1 MAEEIITILKV
12 GTDEAVKNV
21 NDLKNNVK
29 VLKEALGD
37 LDIGTE
43 EYQNTLDELKVNQNA
58 LKDAMYATSASM
70 DDLAKA
76 ATGTSESYNSLV
88 HRMASLKEELR
99 ATDVSTEQGKERFKE
114 LAAQINEVN
123 DTLKDMDALQG
134 NFQRNVGNY
143 PGLMQNFAGAI
154 DNLDKG
160 LQVTQGGLAGIKGGF
175 EALSAS
181 PAIGTLGIIISIF
194 SQLASKIKENKSAA
208 DALKRGMEALQ
219 PIFDLAS
226 KMIEKLAGWVAK
238 VIDHVVDLAEKNK
251 DTFKNMIS
259 AVVGVGNTIL
269 QALLLPIRTTI
280 AAVKGLGDAFK
291 HLFKGKFKEAA
302 AAAKDTISKIGD
314 QFKSAFDIKGN
325 FDKGKEAG
333 EQFAAGLLSS
343 KKKVADAA
351 KSVGK
356 EAKKALL
363 DTLNKLSDEIDKQI
377 DADIAALG
385 KAEGDALK
393 STKQIEEMKLQ
404 AMDKATQRLLEMN
417 EIVVEDEKKRAKKQ
431 YAIQEAANQK
441 RLQAMEQF
449 AQDALERGDLDAYL
463 EYEQEAADLE
473 VEIETNALREKK
485 RLREQDAKDAKEKAK
500 QQMEVMQSVASATSG
515 ILGSIADMYE
525 SDEKNSEKNANK
537 IKGLRIASATIDTIS
552 GAIGAFMQAVQTIPP
567 PLGAIVG
574 GVQAAAVTAAGIAQI
589 AKIKSTKVSGSASNS
604 APTAPAVTS
613 APVRTMDIQQ
623 VRSVTSASEEDR
635 LNQMASD
642 QRVVLVMSDLEV
654 KQNQSRVQVAEASF

>member
-1 MAEEIITILKV
+1 MAEDTIQIIRIET
-12 GTDEAVKNV
+12 GEAVKSV
-21 NDLKNNVK
+21 NDLRENVK
-29 VLKEALGD
+29 ILKERLGD
-37 LDIGTE
+37 LEIGTT
-43 EYQNTLDELKVNQNA
+43 EYQDTLEELKVNQA
-58 LKDAMYATSASM
+58 AVKDAMYATSASM

-88 HRMASLKEELR
+88 HRMAALKEELR
-99 ATDVSTEQGKERFKE
+99 ATDVSTEQGKQRFKE

-143 PGLMQNFAGAI
+143 PGLMKTFSGSLDA
-154 DNLDKG
+154 LDKG
-160 LQVTQGGLAGIKGGF
+160 LKATSGGIGGLKEGF
-175 EALSAS
+175 DALAVN
-181 PAIGTLGIIISIF
+181 PVITILGIVVNLFAS
-194 SQLASKIKENKSAA
+194 LADTLKEDETTMDAVNKAGVS
-208 DALKRGMEALQ
+208 LE
-219 PIFDLAS
+219 PIFKFLKGILEKVVTIVTDLITKAS
-226 KMIEKLAGWVAK
+226 AFVQSNGLIPKI
-238 VIDHVVDLAEKNK
+238 IDG
-251 DTFKNMIS
+251 
-259 AVVGVGNTIL
+259 VVGVGNAIL
-269 QALLLPIRTTI
+269 KFVI
-280 AAVKGLGDAFK
+280 APFKGVVEAIKVFKEQGVRGLGDAAKAFANEMKTGISFK
-291 HLFKGKFKEAA
+291 SNYQAGESIVDAITAGIKDKKKDVSDAGKDVIKPLKDGIDMELDKMIQELDKVLEQDIARMLKEEEDANKIA
-302 AAAKDTISKIGD
+302 NSIAQDRLANLDKAAKHQLELNDILVEDDREKAGKAYQI
-314 QFKSAFDIKGN
+314 QLSAN
-325 FDKGKEAG
+325 ERR
-333 EQFAAGLLSS
+333 L
-343 KKKVADAA
+343 
-351 KSVGK
+351 
-356 EAKKALL
+356 
-363 DTLNKLSDEIDKQI
+363 
-377 DADIAALG
+377 AAL
-385 KAEGDALK
+385 
-393 STKQIEEMKLQ
+393 
-404 AMDKATQRLLEMN
+404 
-417 EIVVEDEKKRAKKQ
+417 
-431 YAIQEAANQK
+431 
-441 RLQAMEQF
+441 EQF
-449 AQDALERGDLDAYL
+449 AQDAIERGDLDAYL

-525 SDEKNSEKNANK
+525 GDSKNAEKNANK

-589 AKIKSTKVSGSASNS
+589 AKIKSTKVSESSSNS

-613 APVRTMDIQQ
+613 APVRTIDIQQ

>member
-1 MAEEIITILKV
+1 MAEETIQIIRIET
-12 GTDEAVKNV
+12 GEAVKSV
-21 NDLKNNVK
+21 NDLRENVK
-29 VLKEALGD
+29 ILKDRLGD
-37 LDIGTE
+37 LEIGTT
-43 EYQNTLDELKVNQNA
+43 EYQDTLEELKVNQA
-58 LKDAMYATSASM
+58 AVKDAMYATTASM
-70 DDLAKA
+70 DDLAKS
-76 ATGTSESYNSLV
+76 ATGTSNSYNALV
-88 HRMASLKEELR
+88 HRMAALKEELR
-99 ATDVSTEQGKERFKE
+99 ATDVSTEQGKQRFKE

-143 PGLMQNFAGAI
+143 PGLMKTFSGSLDA
-154 DNLDKG
+154 LDKG
-160 LQVTQGGLAGIKGGF
+160 LKATSGGVGGLKEGF
-175 EALSAS
+175 
-181 PAIGTLGIIISIF
+181 
-194 SQLASKIKENKSAA
+194 
-208 DALKRGMEALQ
+208 DALAVNPVITILGFVVALFGSLADTLKEDETTMAAVNKAGVSLE
-219 PIFDLAS
+219 PIFKFLKGILEKVVTIVADLITKAS
-226 KMIEKLAGWVAK
+226 AFVQSNGLIPKI
-238 VIDHVVDLAEKNK
+238 IDG
-251 DTFKNMIS
+251 
-259 AVVGVGNTIL
+259 VVGVGNAIL
-269 QALLLPIRTTI
+269 KFVVAPFKGVIEAIKVFKEQGVR
-280 AAVKGLGDAFK
+280 GLGDA
-291 HLFKGKFKEAA
+291 
-302 AAAKDTISKIGD
+302 AKAFANEMKTGIS
-314 QFKSAFDIKGN
+314 FKSN
-325 FDKGKEAG
+325 YQAG
-333 EQFAAGLLSS
+333 QSIVDAITAGVKS
-343 KKKVADAA
+343 KKKDVNDAGKDVVKPLKDGIDMELDKMIQELDKELEQDIARMLKEEEDANKIANSIAQDRLANLDKAA
-351 KSVGK
+351 KHQLELNDILV
-356 EAKKALL
+356 EDDREKAE
-363 DTLNKLSDEIDKQI
+363 KAYQIQLSANERRL
-377 DADIAALG
+377 AAL
-385 KAEGDALK
+385 
-393 STKQIEEMKLQ
+393 
-404 AMDKATQRLLEMN
+404 
-417 EIVVEDEKKRAKKQ
+417 
-431 YAIQEAANQK
+431 
-441 RLQAMEQF
+441 EQF
-449 AQDALERGDLDAYL
+449 AQDALERGDIDAYL

>member
-1 MAEEIITILKV
+1 MAEETIQIIRIDT
-12 GTDEAVKNV
+12 GEAVKSV
-21 NDLKNNVK
+21 NDLRENVK
-29 VLKEALGD
+29 ILKERLGD
-37 LDIGTE
+37 LEIGTT
-43 EYQNTLDELKVNQNA
+43 EYQDTLEELKVNQA
-58 LKDAMYATSASM
+58 AVKDAMYATTASM
-70 DDLAKA
+70 DDLSKS
-76 ATGTSESYNSLV
+76 ATGASNSYNSLV

-99 ATDVSTEQGKERFKE
+99 ATDVSTEQGKQRFKE

-143 PGLMQNFAGAI
+143 PGLMKTFSGSLDA
-154 DNLDKG
+154 LDKG
-160 LQVTQGGLAGIKGGF
+160 LKATAGGVGGLKEGF
-175 EALSAS
+175 DALAVN
-181 PAIGTLGIIISIF
+181 PAFTILGIVVNLFGS
-194 SQLASKIKENKSAA
+194 LADTLKEDETSMAAVNKAGVS
-208 DALKRGMEALQ
+208 LE
-219 PIFDLAS
+219 PIFKFLKGILEKVVNIVADL
-226 KMIEKLAGWVAK
+226 ITK
-238 VIDHVVDLAEKNK
+238 VSAFVQSNGLIPRIIDG
-251 DTFKNMIS
+251 
-259 AVVGVGNTIL
+259 VVGVGNAIFKFVVAPFKGVVEAIKVFKE
-269 QALLLPIRTTI
+269 QGVR
-280 AAVKGLGDAFK
+280 GLGDAAKAFANEMKTGISFK
-291 HLFKGKFKEAA
+291 SNYQAGESIVDAITAGIKDKKKDVSAAGKDVIKPLKDGIDMELDKMIQDLDKEMDNMIQELDKKQEDANKIA
-302 AAAKDTISKIGD
+302 NSIAQGRLANLDKAAKHQLELNDILVEDDREKAEKAYQI
-314 QFKSAFDIKGN
+314 QLSAN
-325 FDKGKEAG
+325 ERR
-333 EQFAAGLLSS
+333 L
-343 KKKVADAA
+343 
-351 KSVGK
+351 
-356 EAKKALL
+356 
-363 DTLNKLSDEIDKQI
+363 
-377 DADIAALG
+377 AAL
-385 KAEGDALK
+385 
-393 STKQIEEMKLQ
+393 
-404 AMDKATQRLLEMN
+404 
-417 EIVVEDEKKRAKKQ
+417 
-431 YAIQEAANQK
+431 
-441 RLQAMEQF
+441 EQF

-463 EYEQEAADLE
+463 EYQQEAADLE

-567 PLGAIVG
+567 PMGAIIG
-574 GVQAAAVTAAGIAQI
+574 GIQAAAVTAAGIAQI

>member
-1 MAEEIITILKV
+1 MAEETIQIIRIET
-12 GTDEAVKNV
+12 GEAVRSV
-21 NDLKNNVK
+21 NDLRENVK
-29 VLKEALGD
+29 ILKERLGD
-37 LDIGTE
+37 LEIGTT
-43 EYQNTLDELKVNQNA
+43 EYQDTLDELKVNQA
-58 LKDAMYATSASM
+58 AVKDAMYATTASM
-70 DDLAKA
+70 DDLTKS
-76 ATGTSESYNSLV
+76 ATGTSNSYNSLV

-99 ATDVSTEQGKERFKE
+99 ATDVSTEQGKSRFKE

-143 PGLMQNFAGAI
+143 PGLMKTFSGSLDA
-154 DNLDKG
+154 LDKG
-160 LQVTQGGLAGIKGGF
+160 LKATAGGVGDLKNGFDALAVN
-175 EALSAS
+175 
-181 PAIGTLGIIISIF
+181 PAFAILGIVVALFGSLADTLKEDETTMAAVNKAGVSLEPVFNLLKGILEKIVNIVADLITKASAFVQSNGLIPKII
-194 SQLASKIKENKSAA
+194 
-208 DALKRGMEALQ
+208 DG
-219 PIFDLAS
+219 
-226 KMIEKLAGWVAK
+226 
-238 VIDHVVDLAEKNK
+238 
-251 DTFKNMIS
+251 
-259 AVVGVGNTIL
+259 VVGVGNAIL
-269 QALLLPIRTTI
+269 KFVLAPFKGVVEAIKVFKEQGVR
-280 AAVKGLGDAFK
+280 GLGDAAKAFANEMKTGISFK
-291 HLFKGKFKEAA
+291 SNYQAGESIVDAITAGIKDKKKDVSDAGKNVIKPLKDGIDMELDKMIQELDKEMDNMIQELDKKQEDANKIA
-302 AAAKDTISKIGD
+302 NSIAQGRLANLDKAAKHQLELNDILVEDDREKAEKAYQI
-314 QFKSAFDIKGN
+314 QLSAN
-325 FDKGKEAG
+325 ERR
-333 EQFAAGLLSS
+333 L
-343 KKKVADAA
+343 
-351 KSVGK
+351 
-356 EAKKALL
+356 
-363 DTLNKLSDEIDKQI
+363 
-377 DADIAALG
+377 AAL
-385 KAEGDALK
+385 
-393 STKQIEEMKLQ
+393 
-404 AMDKATQRLLEMN
+404 
-417 EIVVEDEKKRAKKQ
+417 
-431 YAIQEAANQK
+431 
-441 RLQAMEQF
+441 EQF
-449 AQDALERGDLDAYL
+449 AQDALDRGDLDAYL
-463 EYEQEAADLE
+463 EYQQEAADLE

-485 RLREQDAKDAKEKAK
+485 RLREQDLKDAKEKSK

>member
-1 MAEEIITILKV
+1 MAEETIQIIRIDT
-12 GTDEAVKNV
+12 GEAVKSV
-21 NDLKNNVK
+21 NDLRENVK
-29 VLKEALGD
+29 ILKDRLGD
-37 LDIGTE
+37 LEIGTT
-43 EYQNTLDELKVNQNA
+43 EYQDTLEELKVNQA
-58 LKDAMYATSASM
+58 AVKDAMYATTASM
-70 DDLAKA
+70 DDLSKS
-76 ATGTSESYNSLV
+76 ATGTSNSYNSLV

-143 PGLMQNFAGAI
+143 PGLMKTFSGSLDA
-154 DNLDKG
+154 LDKG
-160 LQVTQGGLAGIKGGF
+160 LKATAGGVGGLKDGF
-175 EALSAS
+175 DALAVN
-181 PAIGTLGIIISIF
+181 PAFTILGI
-194 SQLASKIKENKSAA
+194 
-208 DALKRGMEALQ
+208 
-219 PIFDLAS
+219 
-226 KMIEKLAGWVAK
+226 
-238 VIDHVVDLAEKNK
+238 VVDLFGSLANTLKEDETSMAAVNKAGVSLEHVFKFLKGILEKVVTIVADLITK
-251 DTFKNMIS
+251 AS
-259 AVVGVGNTIL
+259 AFVQSNGLIPKIIDGVVGVGNAIL
-269 QALLLPIRTTI
+269 KFVVAPFKGVVEAIKVFKEQGVR
-280 AAVKGLGDAFK
+280 GLGDAAKAFANEMKTGISFK
-291 HLFKGKFKEAA
+291 SNYKAGESIVDAITAGIKDKKKDVSDAGKDVIKPLKDGIDIELDKMIQDLDKEMDNMIQELDKKQEDANKIA
-302 AAAKDTISKIGD
+302 NSIAQGRLANLDKAAKHQLELNDILVEDDREKAEKAYQI
-314 QFKSAFDIKGN
+314 QLSAN
-325 FDKGKEAG
+325 ERR
-333 EQFAAGLLSS
+333 L
-343 KKKVADAA
+343 
-351 KSVGK
+351 
-356 EAKKALL
+356 
-363 DTLNKLSDEIDKQI
+363 
-377 DADIAALG
+377 AAL
-385 KAEGDALK
+385 
-393 STKQIEEMKLQ
+393 
-404 AMDKATQRLLEMN
+404 
-417 EIVVEDEKKRAKKQ
+417 
-431 YAIQEAANQK
+431 
-441 RLQAMEQF
+441 EQF
-449 AQDALERGDLDAYL
+449 AQDALERGDIDAYL

-604 APTAPAVTS
+604 APSAPAVTS
-613 APVRTMDIQQ
+613 APVRTIDIQQ

>member
-1 MAEEIITILKV
+1 MAEETIQIIRIET
-12 GTDEAVKNV
+12 GEAVKSV
-21 NDLKNNVK
+21 NDLRENVK
-29 VLKEALGD
+29 ILKDRLGD
-37 LDIGTE
+37 LEIGTT
-43 EYQNTLDELKVNQNA
+43 EYQDTLEELKVNQA
-58 LKDAMYATSASM
+58 AVKDAMYATTASM
-70 DDLAKA
+70 DELAKS
-76 ATGTSESYNSLV
+76 ATGTSNSYNALV
-88 HRMASLKEELR
+88 HRMAALKEELR
-99 ATDVSTEQGKERFKE
+99 ATDVSTEQGKQRFKE

-143 PGLMQNFAGAI
+143 PGLMKTFSGSLDA
-154 DNLDKG
+154 LDKG
-160 LQVTQGGLAGIKGGF
+160 LKATSGGVGGLKEGF
-175 EALSAS
+175 DALAVN
-181 PAIGTLGIIISIF
+181 PVFAILGIVVTLFKS
-194 SQLASKIKENKSAA
+194 LADTLKEDETTMAAVNKAGVS
-208 DALKRGMEALQ
+208 LE
-219 PIFDLAS
+219 PIFKFLKGILEKVVTIVTDLITRVS
-226 KMIEKLAGWVAK
+226 SFVQSNGLIPKI
-238 VIDHVVDLAEKNK
+238 IDG
-251 DTFKNMIS
+251 
-259 AVVGVGNTIL
+259 VVGVGNAIL
-269 QALLLPIRTTI
+269 KFVI
-280 AAVKGLGDAFK
+280 APFKGIVEAIKVFKEQGVRGLGDA
-291 HLFKGKFKEAA
+291 
-302 AAAKDTISKIGD
+302 AKAFANEMKTGIS
-314 QFKSAFDIKGN
+314 FKSN
-325 FDKGKEAG
+325 YQAG
-333 EQFAAGLLSS
+333 ESIVDAITAGVKS
-343 KKKVADAA
+343 KKKDVSDAGKDVVKPLKDGIDMELDKMIQDLDKELEQDIARMLKEQEDANKIANSIAQGRLANLDKAA
-351 KSVGK
+351 KHQLELNDILV
-356 EAKKALL
+356 EDDREKAE
-363 DTLNKLSDEIDKQI
+363 KAYQIQLSANERRL
-377 DADIAALG
+377 AAL
-385 KAEGDALK
+385 
-393 STKQIEEMKLQ
+393 
-404 AMDKATQRLLEMN
+404 
-417 EIVVEDEKKRAKKQ
+417 
-431 YAIQEAANQK
+431 
-441 RLQAMEQF
+441 EQF

-613 APVRTMDIQQ
+613 APVRTIDIQQ

>member
-1 MAEEIITILKV
+1 MAEETIQIIRIET
-12 GTDEAVKNV
+12 GEAVKSV
-21 NDLKNNVK
+21 NDLRENVK
-29 VLKEALGD
+29 ILKDRLGD
-37 LDIGTE
+37 LEIGTT
-43 EYQNTLDELKVNQNA
+43 EYQDTLEELKVNQA
-58 LKDAMYATSASM
+58 AVKDAMYATTASM
-70 DDLAKA
+70 DDLAKS
-76 ATGTSESYNSLV
+76 ATGTSNSYNALV
-88 HRMASLKEELR
+88 HRMAALKEELR

-143 PGLMQNFAGAI
+143 PGLMKTFSGSLDA
-154 DNLDKG
+154 LDKG
-160 LQVTQGGLAGIKGGF
+160 LKATSGGVGGLKEGF
-175 EALSAS
+175 DALAVN
-181 PAIGTLGIIISIF
+181 PVITILGIVVALFGS
-194 SQLASKIKENKSAA
+194 LADTLKEDETTMAAVNKAGVSLEPVFKFLKGILEKVVNIAA
-208 DALKRGMEALQ
+208 DLITK
-219 PIFDLAS
+219 AS
-226 KMIEKLAGWVAK
+226 AFVQSNGLIPKI
-238 VIDHVVDLAEKNK
+238 IDG
-251 DTFKNMIS
+251 
-259 AVVGVGNTIL
+259 VVGVGNAIL
-269 QALLLPIRTTI
+269 KFVVAPFKGIVEAIKVFKEQGVR
-280 AAVKGLGDAFK
+280 GLGDAAKAFANEMKTGISFK
-291 HLFKGKFKEAA
+291 SNYQAGESIVDAITAGIKDKKKDVSDAGKDVIKPLKDGIDMELDKMIQDLDKEMDKMIQDLDKEQEDANKIA
-302 AAAKDTISKIGD
+302 NSIAQGRLANLDKAAKHQLELNDILVEDDREKAEKAYQI
-314 QFKSAFDIKGN
+314 QLSAN
-325 FDKGKEAG
+325 ERR
-333 EQFAAGLLSS
+333 L
-343 KKKVADAA
+343 
-351 KSVGK
+351 
-356 EAKKALL
+356 
-363 DTLNKLSDEIDKQI
+363 
-377 DADIAALG
+377 AAL
-385 KAEGDALK
+385 
-393 STKQIEEMKLQ
+393 
-404 AMDKATQRLLEMN
+404 
-417 EIVVEDEKKRAKKQ
+417 
-431 YAIQEAANQK
+431 
-441 RLQAMEQF
+441 EQF
-449 AQDALERGDLDAYL
+449 AQDALDRGDLDAYL

>member
-1 MAEEIITILKV
+1 MAEETIQIIRIET
-12 GTDEAVKNV
+12 GEAVKSV
-21 NDLKNNVK
+21 NDLRENVK
-29 VLKEALGD
+29 ILKDRLGD
-37 LDIGTE
+37 LEIGTT
-43 EYQNTLDELKVNQNA
+43 EYQDTLEELKVNQA
-58 LKDAMYATSASM
+58 AVKDAMYATTASM
-70 DDLAKA
+70 DDLAKS
-76 ATGTSESYNSLV
+76 ATGTSNSYNALV
-88 HRMASLKEELR
+88 HRMAALKEELR

-143 PGLMQNFAGAI
+143 PGLMKTFSGSLDA
-154 DNLDKG
+154 LDKG
-160 LQVTQGGLAGIKGGF
+160 LKATSGGVGGLKEGFDALAVNPVFAILGIVVTLFKSLADTLKEDETTMAAVNKAGISLEPVFKFLKGILEKVVTIVTDLITRVSSFVQSNG
-175 EALSAS
+175 LI
-181 PAIGTLGIIISIF
+181 PKII
-194 SQLASKIKENKSAA
+194 
-208 DALKRGMEALQ
+208 DG
-219 PIFDLAS
+219 
-226 KMIEKLAGWVAK
+226 
-238 VIDHVVDLAEKNK
+238 
-251 DTFKNMIS
+251 
-259 AVVGVGNTIL
+259 VVGVGNAIL
-269 QALLLPIRTTI
+269 KFVI
-280 AAVKGLGDAFK
+280 APFKGIVEAIKVFKEQGVRGLGDA
-291 HLFKGKFKEAA
+291 
-302 AAAKDTISKIGD
+302 AKAFANEMKTGIS
-314 QFKSAFDIKGN
+314 FKSN
-325 FDKGKEAG
+325 YQAG
-333 EQFAAGLLSS
+333 ESIVDAITAGVKS
-343 KKKVADAA
+343 KKKDVSDAGKDVVKPLKDGIDMELDKMIQDLDKELEQDIARMLKEQEDANKIANSIAQGRLANLDKAA
-351 KSVGK
+351 KHHLELNDILV
-356 EAKKALL
+356 EDDREKAE
-363 DTLNKLSDEIDKQI
+363 KAYQIQLSANERRL
-377 DADIAALG
+377 AAL
-385 KAEGDALK
+385 
-393 STKQIEEMKLQ
+393 
-404 AMDKATQRLLEMN
+404 
-417 EIVVEDEKKRAKKQ
+417 
-431 YAIQEAANQK
+431 
-441 RLQAMEQF
+441 EQF

-485 RLREQDAKDAKEKAK
+485 RLRAQDAKDAKEKAK

-604 APTAPAVTS
+604 APTAHAVTS
-613 APVRTMDIQQ
+613 APVRTIDIQQ

>member
-1 MAEEIITILKV
+1 MAEETIQIIRIET
-12 GTDEAVKNV
+12 GEAVKSV
-21 NDLKNNVK
+21 NDLRENVK
-29 VLKEALGD
+29 ILKDRLGD
-37 LDIGTE
+37 LEIGTT
-43 EYQNTLDELKVNQNA
+43 EYQDTLEELKVNQA
-58 LKDAMYATSASM
+58 AVKDAMYATTASM
-70 DDLAKA
+70 DDLAKS
-76 ATGTSESYNSLV
+76 ATGTSNSYNALV
-88 HRMASLKEELR
+88 HRMAALKEELR

-143 PGLMQNFAGAI
+143 PGLMKTFSGSLDA
-154 DNLDKG
+154 LDKG
-160 LQVTQGGLAGIKGGF
+160 LKATSGGVGGLKEGF
-175 EALSAS
+175 DALAVN
-181 PAIGTLGIIISIF
+181 PVITILGIVVSLF
-194 SQLASKIKENKSAA
+194 GSLADTLKEDETTMAAVNKAGVSLEPVFKFLKGILEKVVNIAA
-208 DALKRGMEALQ
+208 DLITK
-219 PIFDLAS
+219 AS
-226 KMIEKLAGWVAK
+226 AFVQSNGLIPKI
-238 VIDHVVDLAEKNK
+238 IDG
-251 DTFKNMIS
+251 
-259 AVVGVGNTIL
+259 VVGVGNAIL
-269 QALLLPIRTTI
+269 KFVVAPFKGVIEAIKVFKEQGVR
-280 AAVKGLGDAFK
+280 GLGDAAKAFANEMKTGISFK
-291 HLFKGKFKEAA
+291 SNYQAGESIVDAITAGIKDKKKDVSAAGKDVIKPLKDGIDKEMDKMIQDLDKELDKMNQELDKKQEDANKIA
-302 AAAKDTISKIGD
+302 NSIAQGRLANLDKAAKHQLELNEILVEDDREKAEKAYQI
-314 QFKSAFDIKGN
+314 QLSA
-325 FDKGKEAG
+325 
-333 EQFAAGLLSS
+333 
-343 KKKVADAA
+343 
-351 KSVGK
+351 
-356 EAKKALL
+356 
-363 DTLNKLSDEIDKQI
+363 NKRRL
-377 DADIAALG
+377 AAL
-385 KAEGDALK
+385 
-393 STKQIEEMKLQ
+393 
-404 AMDKATQRLLEMN
+404 
-417 EIVVEDEKKRAKKQ
+417 
-431 YAIQEAANQK
+431 
-441 RLQAMEQF
+441 EQF
-449 AQDALERGDLDAYL
+449 AQDALDRGDIDAYL

>member
-1 MAEEIITILKV
+1 MAEETIQIIRIET
-12 GTDEAVKNV
+12 GEAVKSV
-21 NDLKNNVK
+21 NDLRENVK
-29 VLKEALGD
+29 ILKDRLGD
-37 LDIGTE
+37 LEIGTT
-43 EYQNTLDELKVNQNA
+43 EYQDTLEELKVNQA
-58 LKDAMYATSASM
+58 AVKDAMYATTASM
-70 DDLAKA
+70 DDLAKS
-76 ATGTSESYNSLV
+76 ATGTSNSYNALV
-88 HRMASLKEELR
+88 HRMAALKEELR

-143 PGLMQNFAGAI
+143 PGLMKTFSGSLDA
-154 DNLDKG
+154 LDKG
-160 LQVTQGGLAGIKGGF
+160 LKATSGGVGGLKEGF
-175 EALSAS
+175 DALAVN
-181 PAIGTLGIIISIF
+181 PVITILGIVVSLF
-194 SQLASKIKENKSAA
+194 GSLADTLKEDETTMAAVNKAGVSLEPVFKFLKGILEKVVNIAA
-208 DALKRGMEALQ
+208 DLITK
-219 PIFDLAS
+219 AS
-226 KMIEKLAGWVAK
+226 AFVQSNGLIPKI
-238 VIDHVVDLAEKNK
+238 IDG
-251 DTFKNMIS
+251 
-259 AVVGVGNTIL
+259 VVGVGNAIL
-269 QALLLPIRTTI
+269 KFVVAPFKGVIEAIKVFKEQGVR
-280 AAVKGLGDAFK
+280 GLGDAAKAFANEMKTGISFK
-291 HLFKGKFKEAA
+291 SNYQAGESIVDAITAGIKDKKKDVSAAGKDVIKPLKDGIDKEMDKMIQDLDKELDKMNQELDKKQEDANKIA
-302 AAAKDTISKIGD
+302 NSIAQGRLANLDKAAKHQLELNDILVEDDREKAEKAYQI
-314 QFKSAFDIKGN
+314 QLSAN
-325 FDKGKEAG
+325 ERR
-333 EQFAAGLLSS
+333 L
-343 KKKVADAA
+343 
-351 KSVGK
+351 
-356 EAKKALL
+356 
-363 DTLNKLSDEIDKQI
+363 
-377 DADIAALG
+377 AAL
-385 KAEGDALK
+385 
-393 STKQIEEMKLQ
+393 
-404 AMDKATQRLLEMN
+404 
-417 EIVVEDEKKRAKKQ
+417 
-431 YAIQEAANQK
+431 
-441 RLQAMEQF
+441 EQF
-449 AQDALERGDLDAYL
+449 AQDALDRGDIDAYL

>member
-1 MAEEIITILKV
+1 MAEETIQIIRIET
-12 GTDEAVKNV
+12 GEAVKSV
-21 NDLKNNVK
+21 NDLRENVK
-29 VLKEALGD
+29 ILKDRLGD
-37 LDIGTE
+37 LEIGTT
-43 EYQNTLDELKVNQNA
+43 EYQDTLEELKVNQA
-58 LKDAMYATSASM
+58 AVKDAMYATTASM
-70 DDLAKA
+70 DDLAKS
-76 ATGTSESYNSLV
+76 ATGTSNSYNALV
-88 HRMASLKEELR
+88 HRMAALKEELR

-143 PGLMQNFAGAI
+143 PGLMKTFSGSLDA
-154 DNLDKG
+154 LDKG
-160 LQVTQGGLAGIKGGF
+160 LKATSGGVGGLKEGF
-175 EALSAS
+175 DALAVN
-181 PAIGTLGIIISIF
+181 PVITILGIVVSLFGSLADTLKEDETTMAAVNKAGVSLEPVFKFLKGILEKVVTIVTDLITRVSSFVQSNGLIPKII
-194 SQLASKIKENKSAA
+194 
-208 DALKRGMEALQ
+208 DG
-219 PIFDLAS
+219 
-226 KMIEKLAGWVAK
+226 
-238 VIDHVVDLAEKNK
+238 
-251 DTFKNMIS
+251 
-259 AVVGVGNTIL
+259 VVGVGNAIL
-269 QALLLPIRTTI
+269 KFVI
-280 AAVKGLGDAFK
+280 APFKGIVEAIKVFKEQGVRGLGDAAKAFANEMKTGISFK
-291 HLFKGKFKEAA
+291 SNYQAGESIVDAITAGIKDKKKDVSAAGKDVIKPLKDGIDKEMDKMIQDLDKELDKMNQELDKKQEDANKIA
-302 AAAKDTISKIGD
+302 NSIAQGRLANLDKAAKHQLELNEILVEDDREKAEKAYQI
-314 QFKSAFDIKGN
+314 QLSA
-325 FDKGKEAG
+325 
-333 EQFAAGLLSS
+333 
-343 KKKVADAA
+343 
-351 KSVGK
+351 
-356 EAKKALL
+356 
-363 DTLNKLSDEIDKQI
+363 NKRRL
-377 DADIAALG
+377 AAL
-385 KAEGDALK
+385 
-393 STKQIEEMKLQ
+393 
-404 AMDKATQRLLEMN
+404 
-417 EIVVEDEKKRAKKQ
+417 
-431 YAIQEAANQK
+431 
-441 RLQAMEQF
+441 EQF
-449 AQDALERGDLDAYL
+449 AQDALDRGDIDAYL

-515 ILGSIADMYE
+515 ILGTIADMYE

>member
-1 MAEEIITILKV
+1 MAEETIQIIRIET
-12 GTDEAVKNV
+12 GEAVKSV
-21 NDLKNNVK
+21 NDLRENVK
-29 VLKEALGD
+29 ILKDRLGD
-37 LDIGTE
+37 LEIGTT
-43 EYQNTLDELKVNQNA
+43 EYQDTLEELKVNQA
-58 LKDAMYATSASM
+58 AVKDAMYATTASM
-70 DDLAKA
+70 DELAKS
-76 ATGTSESYNSLV
+76 ATGTSNSYNALV
-88 HRMASLKEELR
+88 HRMAALKEELR
-99 ATDVSTEQGKERFKE
+99 ATDVSTEQGKQRFKE

-143 PGLMQNFAGAI
+143 PGLMKTFSGSLDA
-154 DNLDKG
+154 LDKG
-160 LQVTQGGLAGIKGGF
+160 LKATSGGVGGLKEGFDALAVNPVFAILGIVVTLFKSLADTLKEDETTMAAVNKAGISLEPVFKFLKGILEKVVTIVTDLITRVSSFVQSNG
-175 EALSAS
+175 LI
-181 PAIGTLGIIISIF
+181 PKII
-194 SQLASKIKENKSAA
+194 
-208 DALKRGMEALQ
+208 DG
-219 PIFDLAS
+219 
-226 KMIEKLAGWVAK
+226 
-238 VIDHVVDLAEKNK
+238 
-251 DTFKNMIS
+251 
-259 AVVGVGNTIL
+259 VVGVGNAIL
-269 QALLLPIRTTI
+269 KFVI
-280 AAVKGLGDAFK
+280 APFKGIVEAIKVFKEQGVRGLGDA
-291 HLFKGKFKEAA
+291 
-302 AAAKDTISKIGD
+302 AKAFANEMKTGIS
-314 QFKSAFDIKGN
+314 FKSN
-325 FDKGKEAG
+325 YQAG
-333 EQFAAGLLSS
+333 ESIVDAITAGVKS
-343 KKKVADAA
+343 KKKDVSDAGKDVVKPLKDGIDMELDKMIQELDKELEQDIARMLKEQEDANKIANSIAQGRLANLDKAA
-351 KSVGK
+351 KHQLELNDILV
-356 EAKKALL
+356 EDDREKAE
-363 DTLNKLSDEIDKQI
+363 KAYQIQLSANERRL
-377 DADIAALG
+377 AAL
-385 KAEGDALK
+385 
-393 STKQIEEMKLQ
+393 
-404 AMDKATQRLLEMN
+404 
-417 EIVVEDEKKRAKKQ
+417 
-431 YAIQEAANQK
+431 
-441 RLQAMEQF
+441 EQF

-613 APVRTMDIQQ
+613 APVRTIDIQQ

>member
-1 MAEEIITILKV
+1 MAEETIQIIRIET
-12 GTDEAVKNV
+12 GEAVKSV
-21 NDLKNNVK
+21 NDLRENVK
-29 VLKEALGD
+29 ILKDRLGD
-37 LDIGTE
+37 LEIGTT
-43 EYQNTLDELKVNQNA
+43 EYQDTLEELKVNQA
-58 LKDAMYATSASM
+58 AVKDAMYATTASM
-70 DDLAKA
+70 DDLAKS
-76 ATGTSESYNSLV
+76 ATGTSNSYNALV
-88 HRMASLKEELR
+88 HRMAALKEELR

-143 PGLMQNFAGAI
+143 PGLMKTFSGSLDA
-154 DNLDKG
+154 LDKG
-160 LQVTQGGLAGIKGGF
+160 LKATSGGVGGLKEGF
-175 EALSAS
+175 DALAVN
-181 PAIGTLGIIISIF
+181 PVITILGIVVALFGS
-194 SQLASKIKENKSAA
+194 LADTLKEDETTMAAVNKAGVSLEPVFKFLKGILEKVVNIAA
-208 DALKRGMEALQ
+208 DLITK
-219 PIFDLAS
+219 AS
-226 KMIEKLAGWVAK
+226 AFVQSNGLIPKI
-238 VIDHVVDLAEKNK
+238 IDG
-251 DTFKNMIS
+251 
-259 AVVGVGNTIL
+259 VVGVGNAIL
-269 QALLLPIRTTI
+269 KFVVAPFKGIVEAIKVFKEQGVR
-280 AAVKGLGDAFK
+280 GLGDAAKAFANEMKTGISFK
-291 HLFKGKFKEAA
+291 SNYQAGESIVDAITAGIKDKKKDVSAAGKDVIKPLKDGIDMELDKMIQDLDKEMDKMIQDLDKEQEDANKIA
-302 AAAKDTISKIGD
+302 NSIAQGRLANLDKAAKHQLELNEILVEDDREKAEKAYQI
-314 QFKSAFDIKGN
+314 QLSAN
-325 FDKGKEAG
+325 ERR
-333 EQFAAGLLSS
+333 L
-343 KKKVADAA
+343 
-351 KSVGK
+351 
-356 EAKKALL
+356 
-363 DTLNKLSDEIDKQI
+363 
-377 DADIAALG
+377 AAL
-385 KAEGDALK
+385 
-393 STKQIEEMKLQ
+393 
-404 AMDKATQRLLEMN
+404 
-417 EIVVEDEKKRAKKQ
+417 
-431 YAIQEAANQK
+431 
-441 RLQAMEQF
+441 EQF
-449 AQDALERGDLDAYL
+449 AQDALDRGDIDAYL

-604 APTAPAVTS
+604 APTAPAVTP